1 MQPRVQQCRG
11 KGGWCMDSKKPTSIT
26 HKYTPRQQYAL
37 PSTLLLQYI
46 TAVSL
51 SLMTCT
57 LVTSIDQLH
66 AFPAGGQQPETVE
79 KGGVAKGGA
88 SWDTQAFARAIGRA
102 IAWHETCLVVDLVGL
117 CESGSALVS
126 SPAYSSALGQSLPA
140 NSGTAVIVSE
150 LIPVCLLPFYL
161 CTPIFKLNW
170 K

>member
-1 MQPRVQQCRG
+1 MLSPQLLV
-11 KGGWCMDSKKPTSIT
+11 
-26 HKYTPRQQYAL
+26 
-37 PSTLLLQYI
+37 LLQYI

-57 LVTSIDQLH
+57 IDGVLYYLCLYSSHKHWSATCMHSIIRSSVWSVWLR
-66 AFPAGGQQPETVE
+66 FPAGGQQPETVE

-117 CESGSALVS
+117 CESSSALVS

-150 LIPVCLLPFYL
+150 LVPVCLLPFYL
-161 CTPIFKLNW
+161 SYSHF
-170 K
+170 